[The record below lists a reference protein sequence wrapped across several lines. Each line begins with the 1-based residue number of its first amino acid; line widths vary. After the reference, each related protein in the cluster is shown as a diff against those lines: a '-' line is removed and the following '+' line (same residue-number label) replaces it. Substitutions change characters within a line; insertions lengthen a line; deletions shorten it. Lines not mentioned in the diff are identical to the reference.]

1 MQHEINYKASPTG
14 EKFHRSDAKMRVIMG
29 PVGSGKSVAMC
40 FEIFLRAQAQAPAA
54 DGLRYTRFAVVRQT
68 VRQLSDTTIKT
79 WLQWFP
85 DGVCGRMMKTTKTYF
100 LEVNDIRC
108 EVMFRALDDADDVAN
123 LNSLELTGAWFNEC
137 RDIDKHIVD
146 AMSKRV
152 GRYPSKKDGG
162 PTWHGMWGDTNPP
175 TIDTWWYYQ
184 MEHLDPD
191 DGVSPND
198 NGWVVFKQPSGR
210 SPQAENIEN
219 LPDGY
224 YDTQGRADDYIRTF
238 IDGQYGHSLNGTP
251 VYKYFQPDFHI
262 AKAPLK
268 PIRNSVRPLIIGM
281 DLGLTPAAVIGQL
294 DPRGRMLVLGEAVG
308 FDMGVQRFIRTKLKP
323 LLNEKFAGLP
333 IQVVCD
339 PAGKARQQSD
349 EKSTVQLIEAEGLS
363 VIPASTNAV
372 AARLNA
378 VDEFLM
384 RNSDGGPAFLLD
396 PSCTALKAAMMG
408 GYRFHP
414 TSGKIEKTGDA
425 GKHSHVAE
433 ALQYLA
439 LHINDFSGHVPIV
452 ARPVKVSN
460 YAWT

>member
-1 MQHEINYKASPTG
+1 MSLEINYVPSKTIKEFYA
-14 EKFHRSDAKMRVIMG
+14 SDAKMRVVMG
-29 PVGSGKSVAMC
+29 PVGSGKSVGMC
-40 FEIFLRAQAQAPAA
+40 FEVLRRAMAQEPGK
-54 DGLRYTRFAVVRQT
+54 DKLRRTRFAVVRNT
-68 VRQLSDTTIKT
+68 VRQLADTTIKT
-79 WLQWFP
+79 WLDWFP
-85 DGVCGRMMKTTKTYF
+85 DGVCGHFMRTTKTYF
-100 LEVNDIRC
+100 LEIGDIRC

-137 RDIDKHIVD
+137 RDINEHIVD

-184 MEHLDPD
+184 MEHLDPE

-210 SPQAENIEN
+210 SSEAENIDN
-219 LPDGY
+219 LPNGY
-224 YDTQGRADDYIRTF
+224 YDTQGRSDDYIRVF
-238 IDGQYGHSLNGTP
+238 IDGQYGHSLAGTP
-251 VYKYFQPDFHI
+251 VYKYFKPDYHI
-262 AKAPLK
+262 SKTPLVHIK
-268 PIRNSVRPLIIGM
+268 GSVRPVIIGM
-281 DLGLTPAAVIGQL
+281 DLGLTPAAAIGQL
-294 DPRGRMLVLGEAVG
+294 DSRGRMLILGEATG

-323 LLNEKFAGLP
+323 LLNEKFAGAKT
-333 IQVVCD
+333 QVVCD
-339 PAGKARQQSD
+339 PAGRQRQQGD
-349 EKSTVQLIEAEGLS
+349 EKSTVQIIEAEGFS

-378 VDEFLM
+378 VDDYLM
-384 RNSDGGPAFLLD
+384 RNSDGDAAFLLD

-414 TSGKIEKTGDA
+414 KTGNIEKNN
-425 GKHSHVAE
+425 HSHVAE

-439 LHINDFSGHVPIV
+439 LHITDFAGTVPIV
-452 ARPVKVSN
+452 AKPVKRVSS
-460 YAWT
+460 ASWT